1 MNIPVYASLKHVHF
15 LFLQNGIIGCLN
27 VADPFHLRWT
37 FGLTVPRGKGGR
49 KSIIQ
54 LSASGA
60 HLPFSVLRSHAR
72 RRLSS
77 GHCMKTRQRTLP
89 VLLLNRERWSHRH
102 NHSMRASLRSLA
114 LSVAFASLGPFPHIS
129 ALWRPS
135 CPSGLWFEVALHESE
150 RECLT
155 DEAMKQ

>member
-1 MNIPVYASLKHVHF
+1 MF
-15 LFLQNGIIGCLN
+15 GCC
-27 VADPFHLRWT
+27 VA
-37 FGLTVPRGKGGR
+37 GR
-49 KSIIQ
+49 RHEGRLVVNPSPNFQQAVRK
-54 LSASGA
+54 A
-60 HLPFSVLRSHAR
+60 LPFSVLRSHAG